1 LSVTRPYRTWADIDL
16 RALVFN
22 LKRIR
27 SLVGGCEVIGV
38 VKADAYG
45 HGMFAVAQALAREG
59 VKTFAVANIREAEIA
74 SKAVPKADV
83 LILGPLLAEEY
94 PELVSHPRW
103 MCTISNGQEFQTL
116 SKEATRQRK
125 QVRVHLKLDT
135 GMGRIGAFPQEMLKL
150 FEKMDESRWIKAAGL
165 FSHFSSADTD
175 QDQSLSQLRLFE
187 NFIRELEKHGFPI
200 PPLHIQNSAG
210 TIRLSAQTISDCV
223 RPGLSLYGVATPLH
237 SWKKRFGNQ
246 PLRPVLS
253 WKTRVALIRDVPGG
267 TTISYG
273 CTYRTRS
280 RTKVAVLSAGYADGI
295 FRKLS
300 NRGRV
305 LIAGK
310 RCPILGRVTMD
321 MIMVD
326 VSKVKNAKWGDT
338 AVLIGKSNNDEI
350 TADEFSQWAETNPYE
365 VLCNISKRVPRILV

>member
-1 LSVTRPYRTWADIDL
+1 MSTSKPYRTWADIDL

-27 SLVGGCEVIGV
+27 SLIGGCEVIGV

-45 HGMFAVAQALAREG
+45 HGLFGVAQSLARQG
-59 VKTFAVANIREAEIA
+59 VNTFAVANLAEAQIA
-74 SKAVPKADV
+74 SKAAPKADV

-94 PELVSHPRW
+94 AELVRHSRW
-103 MCTISNGQEFQTL
+103 MCTISNNQEFQTL
-116 SKEATRQRK
+116 SKEAARQKKRA
-125 QVRVHLKLDT
+125 RVHLKLDT

-150 FEKMDESRWIKAAGL
+150 FEKMDESRWTKVAGL

-175 QDQSLSQLRLFE
+175 QNQSLSQLQIFK
-187 NFIRELEKHGFPI
+187 NFTRELEKQGFSLPPI
-200 PPLHIQNSAG
+200 HIQNSAG
-210 TIRLSAQTISDCV
+210 TIRFSAQDISDCV
-223 RPGLSLYGVATPLH
+223 RPGLSLYGVATPFQ

-246 PLRPVLS
+246 PLHPVLS
-253 WKTRVALIRDVPGG
+253 WKTRVALIRDVPAG

-273 CTYRTRS
+273 CTYRTRT
-280 RTKVAVLSAGYADGI
+280 RTKIAVLSAGYADGI

-300 NRGRV
+300 NRGQV
-305 LIAGK
+305 LIDGK

-326 VSKVKNAKWGDT
+326 VSKVKKVKWGDT
-338 AVLIGKSNNDEI
+338 AVLIGKSKNDEI
-350 TADEFSQWAETNPYE
+350 TADEFAQWAETNPYE